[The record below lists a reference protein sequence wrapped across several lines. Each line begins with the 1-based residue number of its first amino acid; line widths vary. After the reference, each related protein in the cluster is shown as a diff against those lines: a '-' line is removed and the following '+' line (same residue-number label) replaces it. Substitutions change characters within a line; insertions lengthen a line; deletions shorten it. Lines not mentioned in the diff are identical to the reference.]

1 MIWGRQELRVQEM
14 ENYFLVGQLSFW
26 WDKNS
31 WNSDDGTRWWIS
43 SSVSLN
49 FTLKCIR
56 WKILCYIQLSS
67 IKKKKEG
74 KRVSKANYISVQ
86 FSLESAWASLILGF
100 YSKIHVSKCQL
111 MPLFFLGTDNTQI
124 ILFLFTGV
132 LYPCRL
138 LKYMK

>member
-26 WDKNS
+26 WDKHS

-67 IKKKKEG
+67 IKKKMKVRELVRQTTSLYNLAYSQPELLSSWG
-74 KRVSKANYISVQ
+74 SILKSMSANVSWCL
-86 FSLESAWASLILGF
+86 FSFSALTIHRLSCSYLQG
-100 YSKIHVSKCQL
+100 SCIHV
-111 MPLFFLGTDNTQI
+111 D
-124 ILFLFTGV
+124 
-132 LYPCRL
+132 Y
-138 LKYMK
+138 